1 MYDKSTVKIGDK
13 IELLC
18 PMQAGYVRRSNAWWK
33 VGTITEV
40 IMVRTD
46 GVDARAP
53 SAAHPEDVETW
64 WVPWTCM
71 RLVNADFTNR
81 DEGGVV

>member
-1 MYDKSTVKIGDK
+1 MYDRSNVRVGDS

-33 VGTITEV
+33 VGTITKVIEV
-40 IMVRTD
+40 RSD
-46 GVDARAP
+46 GVYARAP
-53 SAAHPEDVETW
+53 SAEHPESVEMW
-64 WVPWTCM
+64 WVPWACM
-71 RLVNADFTNR
+71 RLVNADFTYH